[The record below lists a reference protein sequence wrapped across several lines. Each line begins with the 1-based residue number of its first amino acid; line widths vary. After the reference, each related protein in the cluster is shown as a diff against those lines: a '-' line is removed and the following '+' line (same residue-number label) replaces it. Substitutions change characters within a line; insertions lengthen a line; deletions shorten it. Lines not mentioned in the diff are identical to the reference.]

1 MEEVQQALIVPA
13 PDAEAAEA
21 PQIQG
26 DTQTQKGKD
35 ADSEKA
41 KILEQQGVREV
52 VGSLVEHVRNL
63 KSLVMG
69 CLRFQ
74 ANQYSIIRVFRVQF
88 RSIQPLK
95 VEAQAKLESSMC
107 AGSAGSHRSS
117 SRCRSCRSSTD
128 PGRRADAEGQRRRL
142 REGQDFGAAGSQ
154 GGSR

>member
-74 ANQYSIIRVFRVQF
+74 VNQ
-88 RSIQPLK
+88 
-95 VEAQAKLESSMC
+95 
-107 AGSAGSHRSS
+107 
-117 SRCRSCRSSTD
+117 
-128 PGRRADAEGQRRRL
+128 
-142 REGQDFGAAGSQ
+142 
-154 GGSR
+154 